1 MNFTMPV
8 VENDMAVACT
18 RYFRLDRR
26 DLVYLKFILE
36 AYEGL
41 STLST
46 VEKDATLVRISTFPW
61 CAADVDALIEALR
74 EEIPIIETALPPDA
88 GEV

>member
-1 MNFTMPV
+1 MM
-8 VENDMAVACT
+8 DICT
-18 RYFRLDRR
+18 RFFQINRR

-46 VEKDATLVRISTFPW
+46 ADRDRGIVRLDVPRRFS
-61 CAADVDALIEALR
+61 ADVGALMEALGR
-74 EEIPIIETALPPDA
+74 EIAMIEVEPPETPSQPCREGTHHA
-88 GEV
+88 

>member
-1 MNFTMPV
+1 MHDIFTRFYKI
-8 VENDMAVACT
+8 N
-18 RYFRLDRR
+18 RR

-46 VEKDATLVRISTFPW
+46 IDQQAGIVQLSYPACFATDITGLIGALAGDISIAEVPFPAVKTLGGTP
-61 CAADVDALIEALR
+61 CHA
-74 EEIPIIETALPPDA
+74 
-88 GEV
+88 

>member
-1 MNFTMPV
+1 
-8 VENDMAVACT
+8 MATACT
-18 RYFRLDRR
+18 KYFRVDRR

-41 STLST
+41 TTLST
-46 VEKDATLVRISTFPW
+46 VEKNGTLVRISTFPW

-74 EEIPIIETALPPDA
+74 TEISLSEAAPPPGA

>member
-1 MNFTMPV
+1 
-8 VENDMAVACT
+8 MAVACT

-61 CAADVDALIEALR
+61 CAADIDALIEALR
-74 EEIPIIETALPPDA
+74 GEIPLIETAPPTDA
-88 GEV
+88 GEVIDA

>member
-1 MNFTMPV
+1 MM
-8 VENDMAVACT
+8 T
-18 RYFRLDRR
+18 RYFRVARP

-46 VEKDATLVRISTFPW
+46 VEKRAAVVRLSYAPAF
-61 CAADVDALIEALR
+61 
-74 EEIPIIETALPPDA
+74 
-88 GEV
+88 GEVMDGLLRALGDEISIEEVEAPTADAVPGAPTH